1 MERDLPT
8 LQRGT
13 EAPFYPQAE
22 PEPPLSGS
30 VRAKLFVLVFLV
42 ALVIG
47 LLVTFAQP
55 AQYRSSATVL
65 MSAPVA
71 IDNDEQ
77 EANIQS
83 VAIQRRVLL
92 GGEVTQHLSESLT
105 EAGHDAVDTAY
116 LRRVLSVEPVPETN
130 LVEMT
135 ARGTD
140 GDILPALV
148 NNWIDVYL
156 EVRAVGIQ
164 ESQQQTLRLV
174 RDQLAGLEV
183 KLEEARLALAQ
194 YREEHEITSAERQE
208 NEVMARLDGLNKAL
222 NNALEAEV
230 QSRAKLQA
238 SRRAIAQG
246 ERIAPPNE
254 SERVEAMDA
263 ELAKLKQQ
271 LARITKT
278 YTLSYVRREP
288 RYRNIPE
295 KIDQLESDL
304 DKIYAKGEAKQLA
317 KLRREYETA
326 GKTAEELQARL
337 DAHEKDAAQFTT
349 IYATHQALVEDLA
362 RLEDLNRDAQA
373 RLIGVQVNPVDKY
386 PQVSVIDRPAPDSE
400 RTGPDYRLW
409 LGGSVLA
416 ALVLG
421 VLSVWLYGFLAP
433 RRNQPAFVTLSG
445 VHMYPQDINGQLGY
459 STAPNPQLAQDANK
473 LLGTGQSEADASADP
488 RADSDLTNPPDEP
501 PTGNTPEK

>member
-1 MERDLPT
+1 MERDLQT
-8 LQRGT
+8 LERGT
-13 EAPFYPQAE
+13 EVPFYPTTE

-47 LLVTFAQP
+47 LVVTFAQP

-71 IDNDEQ
+71 IDDDEQ

-92 GGEVTQHLSESLT
+92 GGEVTQHLARSLS
-105 EAGHDAVDTAY
+105 EAGYESVDTAY

-135 ARGTD
+135 ARGAD

-208 NEVMARLDGLNKAL
+208 NEVMARLEGLNKAL

-254 SERVEAMDA
+254 SERVEAMEA

-459 STAPNPQLAQDANK
+459 STAPNPQLAQDASK
-473 LLGTGQSEADASADP
+473 LLGTERPEDDTRSDP
-488 RADSDLTNPPDEP
+488 GADSDSANPPDKP